1 MHACVVTSASHGEQ
15 WVVLCF
21 VSRLASLVVGFVARR
36 SIVAQ
41 HSKVEYH
48 THCVMVTHWWDVSG
62 RLASLILT
70 LTHTQSHNLLCSYKH
85 CCLQQI
91 CERVCVLVRH
101 VTTVRHFGSSVPPLL
116 GPLEPN
122 GKGSFKFST
131 GCSAQH
137 PVRSCHHVVLF
148 LSFVPLLLSSH
159 A

>member
-1 MHACVVTSASHGEQ
+1 MKQNWTKIWHSLSPLRAMRKSGLISLIYAGQCPLPLCMNAAFRWKIMCSGCGLSCSNAFDCLQYVHACVVTSASHGEQ

-85 CCLQQI
+85 CCL
-91 CERVCVLVRH
+91 
-101 VTTVRHFGSSVPPLL
+101 
-116 GPLEPN
+116 
-122 GKGSFKFST
+122 
-131 GCSAQH
+131 
-137 PVRSCHHVVLF
+137 
-148 LSFVPLLLSSH
+148 
-159 A
+159 